1 MNVGFTM
8 LVIVLIGCCFGALIM
23 FVDLVV
29 KSLYAKIKDF
39 DAIQKLDTLGPYS
52 SAVLAGFSAGLI
64 AVVLFAPLIVF
75 ATWLLRDVVDTRDLT
90 SWFKQL
96 SPISVFMGMAVA
108 GIVRRRWGNRSE
120 KQV

>member
-1 MNVGFTM
+1 M

-23 FVDLVV
+23 FVDVVV

-52 SAVLAGFSAGLI
+52 SALLAGFSAGLI
-64 AVVLFAPLIVF
+64 AVALFAPLIVF
-75 ATWLLRDVVDTRDLT
+75 ATWLLRDVLDTRHLP

-96 SPISVFMGMAVA
+96 SPISMFLGMAMA
-108 GIVRRRWGNRSE
+108 GIVRRKMGEIEVRSKY
-120 KQV
+120 KQ